1 VTGRVLSK
9 TGWEV
14 VLSWEELCMGPAR
27 RVVGIQGLGWE
38 PPSGCMEAIDEQ
50 MQSALARLAPL
61 LKNRE
66 GR

>member
-1 VTGRVLSK
+1 
-9 TGWEV
+9 
-14 VLSWEELCMGPAR
+14 VLSWEEPDAVFSLKELRMGPAG
-27 RVVGIQGLGWE
+27 RVVGIQGLGGG
-38 PPSGCMEAIDEQ
+38 PPSGRMEAIDEQ